1 MESED
6 DIITAKVA
14 EITEHRA
21 VIEQAKG
28 MLMLIYGLDPKAAFD
43 LLKWRSQKSNI
54 KLRRL
59 ALQLIEEFRAVR
71 DEAISSREPFD
82 EVLVPD
88 RARVAGDA
96 VEAAPP
102 NAN

>member
-1 MESED
+1 MSFED
-6 DIITAKVA
+6 DQITAKVA

-28 MLMLIYGLDPKAAFD
+28 MLMLIYGLDAVSAFD

-59 ALQLIEEFRAVR
+59 AQELVEEFRDVR
-71 DEAISSREPFD
+71 DQAISNRSPFD
-82 EVLVPD
+82 DVLLTA
-88 RARVAGDA
+88 RADGD
-96 VEAAPP
+96 EAMPST
-102 NAN
+102 AN